1 MVEISETELIR
12 RWVALSHEEREVY
25 IERAMAILRERDE
38 RGELTGSITADGMK
52 EAALLGGC
60 PRINVCSLLIVS
72 SR

>member
-25 IERAMAILRERDE
+25 IERAMAILRERNE

-52 EAALLGGC
+52 EAALLAQQLWIEDQK
-60 PRINVCSLLIVS
+60 RAAHKK
-72 SR
+72 